1 MGISPRRIR
10 QVGHRSVVIVA
21 VALIKDEEIVAVKM
35 HRVSGVVGGDVVVE
49 NDADG
54 GGLAK
59 IVHVPFGREGVGDVS
74 AVGFAEDGVTVFI
87 REEENYDLSEETGR
101 T

>member
-1 MGISPRRIR
+1 MGVSPRRIG
-10 QVGHRSVVIVA
+10 QVGHRSLVIVA

-35 HRVSGVVGGDVVVE
+35 HGVSGVGGGDVVVE

-54 GGLAK
+54 GGLAE
-59 IVHVPFGREGVGDVS
+59 IVNVPFGRERVGDIP

-87 REEENYDLSEETGR
+87 RQKEKIMT
-101 T
+101 